1 MKCFICT
8 FFLLINNNINNNE
21 ESYLDDKWIVLL
33 LLRLFEMYTKKNK
46 DEIEETRKKNK
57 QYESCSM
64 SSQNCHYAMLFLLLY
79 IFIIFRPQINRKK
92 KRKESKHVK
101 W

>member
-1 MKCFICT
+1 MFHLY
-8 FFLLINNNINNNE
+8 FFLLINIDINNNE
-21 ESYLDDKWIVLL
+21 ESYLDDKWIVWL

-46 DEIEETRKKNK
+46 DEIEETRKKISNMRVVLCHLK
-57 QYESCSM
+57 IVTMRCFSCSYIY
-64 SSQNCHYAMLFLLLY
+64 SLY
-79 IFIIFRPQINRKK
+79 LDHRLIEKK